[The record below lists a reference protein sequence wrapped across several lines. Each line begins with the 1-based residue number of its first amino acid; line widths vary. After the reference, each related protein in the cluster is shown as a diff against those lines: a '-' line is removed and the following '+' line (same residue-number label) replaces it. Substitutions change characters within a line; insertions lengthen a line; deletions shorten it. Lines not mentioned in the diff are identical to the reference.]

1 LFCFSFCFSSNF
13 DEEVLV
19 INETIMRGVETKVSV
34 LIIEL
39 KCLINQFLIKINLKK
54 SQWRT
59 VGPRVLTE
67 EQALEFQE
75 IYAQIPD
82 NMLEFLGEYG
92 FDEKNANRKHKNPS
106 WKNWYEYLIRINKP
120 QQTSLQ

>member
-1 LFCFSFCFSSNF
+1 MAS
-13 DEEVLV
+13 
-19 INETIMRGVETKVSV
+19 K
-34 LIIEL
+34 LIIKL
-39 KCLINQFLIKINLKK
+39 KSLINRFLIKINLRK

-75 IYAQIPD
+75 IYGQIPD
-82 NMLEFLGEYG
+82 NMLEFLGEYD
-92 FDEKNANRKHKNPS
+92 FDEKNANRKHQNPS
-106 WKNWYEYLIRINKP
+106 WKSWFEYLIRINKT